1 MALYTS
7 AEAAKLLRS
16 LKDEEE
22 LILAKEREGYTFEAA
37 LGENTDD
44 VRPDYSFNETCEALY
59 EVRRKII
66 TIKHAVNV
74 FNSTTKIFGDTTID
88 MALIMLPQL
97 SSRKRMLSGML
108 MLPDKKRNKVYGNGS
123 ANVIDY
129 TYANFS
135 AAEVKEEYERVS
147 KKIDD
152 LQLALDKANTTITM
166 EIDI

>member
-16 LKDEEE
+16 LKDEED

-37 LGENTDD
+37 LGENADD
-44 VRPDYSFNETCEALY
+44 VRPDYSFKETCAALS

-74 FNSTTKIFGDTTID
+74 FNSTTKIFGNTTID

-97 SSRKRMLSGML
+97 SSRKQMLNGML

-129 TYANFS
+129 TYTNFS